1 MPDVNGYDGSGQV
14 VDVVSSSVAVTFANP
29 TSVVLSI
36 TAVFVCPC
44 THFWWNV
51 SDVSV
56 ARLRDIWF
64 SGENTAVAVHRVTK
78 GAQTGFAISCPSP
91 TAELKLHSLTQ
102 MESDACQTGL
112 RLTLPESLLPASA
125 VDVRVASGV
134 WGSNMIASVDG
145 QGMLAKRV
153 AQDET
158 VSFTSVSALHVEGV
172 TLRFNPDAGSTRSSV
187 SYFLLVV
194 AAALVLG
201 LSRFLLF

>member
-1 MPDVNGYDGSGQV
+1 
-14 VDVVSSSVAVTFANP
+14 
-29 TSVVLSI
+29 
-36 TAVFVCPC
+36 
-44 THFWWNV
+44 
-51 SDVSV
+51 
-56 ARLRDIWF
+56 
-64 SGENTAVAVHRVTK
+64 
-78 GAQTGFAISCPSP
+78 
-91 TAELKLHSLTQ
+91 
-102 MESDACQTGL
+102 MESDARQTGL